1 MFATGLPQ
9 PQIVGMAGGS
19 DGADETGLAAAAGN
33 WLSSC
38 TGSALMELSHA
49 PVAQR
54 LLHVASA
61 SSRQPR
67 QARQVFC
74 IVDSFIGV
82 ILCGQVVARAAA
94 AARPRRT
101 GDRLLR

>member
-38 TGSALMELSHA
+38 TGSALMELSQA

-67 QARQVFC
+67 QARQGFC
-74 IVDSFIGV
+74 VVDSFIGV

-101 GDRLLR
+101 GERLLR